1 MKQNLEKIN
10 SINKRTYFKEKL
22 SKYNW
27 FNSGG
32 PAEIFFRP
40 NNPEELSLFLKKLE
54 EKKKVSIIGAGSNT
68 LIRDGGIDG
77 VTIKLSSKFS
87 FIKMLE
93 NNIIEAGAATPD
105 KQVSDFATKNSL
117 TGFEFL
123 TCIPGSIGGGIKMNT
138 GCYNQEISQILFSLM
153 AMDEKG
159 NIKEIKRD
167 KINFSYRKTNL
178 PDNLIILSAKFKGLL
193 SKKDEIK
200 KRQLEFLK
208 KKKESQPS
216 KVKTCGSTFKNTKD
230 KKAWVLIK
238 ESNCQNMSVGDA
250 KISEKHCNFFINNG
264 KASSKDIEDLFQKVK
279 KQVFEKTGVNLE
291 LEIKIIGN
299 NQ

>member
-138 GCYNQEISQILFSLM
+138 GCYNQEISQILFSLT

-167 KINFSYRKTNL
+167 KINFSYRKTDL
-178 PDNLIILSAKFKGLL
+178 PDNLIILSAKFKGSL
-193 SKKDEIK
+193 SEKDEIK

>member
-138 GCYNQEISQILFSLM
+138 GCYNQEISQILFSLT

-167 KINFSYRKTNL
+167 KINFSYRKTDL

>member
-167 KINFSYRKTNL
+167 KINFSYRKTDL
-178 PDNLIILSAKFKGLL
+178 PDNLIILSAKFKGSL
-193 SKKDEIK
+193 SEKDEIK

>member
-178 PDNLIILSAKFKGLL
+178 PDNLIILSAKFKGSL
-193 SKKDEIK
+193 SEKDEIK

>member
-138 GCYNQEISQILFSLM
+138 GCYNQEISQILFSLT

>member
-167 KINFSYRKTNL
+167 KINFSYRKTDL

>member
-1 MKQNLEKIN
+1 MLQ
-10 SINKRTYFKEKL
+10 SRD
-22 SKYNW
+22 
-27 FNSGG
+27 
-32 PAEIFFRP
+32 FR
-40 NNPEELSLFLKKLE
+40 
-54 EKKKVSIIGAGSNT
+54 
-68 LIRDGGIDG
+68 
-77 VTIKLSSKFS
+77 
-87 FIKMLE
+87 
-93 NNIIEAGAATPD
+93 
-105 KQVSDFATKNSL
+105 
-117 TGFEFL
+117 
-123 TCIPGSIGGGIKMNT
+123 
-138 GCYNQEISQILFSLM
+138 
-153 AMDEKG
+153 

>member
-87 FIKMLE
+87 FIKILE

>member
-178 PDNLIILSAKFKGLL
+178 PDNLIILSAKFKGSL